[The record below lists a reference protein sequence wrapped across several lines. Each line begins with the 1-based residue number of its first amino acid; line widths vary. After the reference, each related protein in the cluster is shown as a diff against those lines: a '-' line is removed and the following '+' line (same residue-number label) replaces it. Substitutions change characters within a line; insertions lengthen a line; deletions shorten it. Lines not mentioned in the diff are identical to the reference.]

1 MEEDL
6 KTVAKGKILS
16 IRDLPTL
23 PRVLDEVSRLVE
35 NPNTTIE
42 AIAKVIS
49 RDQVLSAK
57 VLKMVNSPVY
67 GFSGRISSIQ
77 HALVLLGINVIRGV
91 IISTS
96 VFDIMAKAMEG
107 LWEHSVGCALATG
120 LIARK
125 AKLKEPEEFSVCGLL
140 HDLGKVVAAVQLPEL
155 HKAVGETVRSQDLR
169 WLEAEK
175 AVLGFGHDR
184 INAWLATHWH
194 LPPTIKEAMALHH
207 YPERAQFYPQH
218 AAAVHLGDFIVRI
231 FEHGSGGDDQ
241 AVPLSPLALK
251 ILNLKLTDLDSVLD
265 GFAQD
270 LAEISC
276 VDFTPEELS
285 PSSGKACN

>member
-1 MEEDL
+1 VDEDL
-6 KTVAKGKILS
+6 KTSAKGQILS

-23 PRVLDEVSRLVE
+23 PRVLDEVSRLVQ
-35 NPNTTIE
+35 NPNTSIE

-77 HALVLLGINVIRGV
+77 HSLVLLGFNVIRGV

-96 VFDIMAKAMEG
+96 VFDMMSKTMEG

-120 LIARK
+120 LVARQ
-125 AKLKEPEEFSVCGLL
+125 ARLKDPEEFSVCGLL

-155 HKAVGETVRSQDLR
+155 HKAVGEAVRTQDLR
-169 WLEAEK
+169 WFEAEK

-184 INAWLATHWH
+184 INAWLAQHWH
-194 LPPTIKEAMALHH
+194 LPSTIKEAMSSHH
-207 YPERAQFYPQH
+207 QPERAQFYPQH
-218 AAAVHLGDFIVRI
+218 AAAAHVGDFIVRV
-231 FEHGSGGDDQ
+231 FEYGNGGDDQ
-241 AVPLSPLALK
+241 AAPLSEQALK
-251 ILNLKLTDLDSVLD
+251 ILGLNVSDLDVVLD
-265 GFAQD
+265 GFAEN
-270 LAEISC
+270 LGEVSGVNFA
-276 VDFTPEELS
+276 PEES
-285 PSSGKACN
+285 AAAKG